1 VPVAAVLLA
10 PILPGQTAGD
20 DLSVEE
26 ILRTQITSVGRKGQQ
41 VAKAP
46 AAVYV
51 ITQEDIRRS
60 GATNIPDLLRMVPG
74 LVVARI
80 NGSTWAISARG
91 DARQYSNKMLV
102 LIDGRSVYERLF
114 SGVFWNAQDVLLEDI
129 DRIEV
134 IRGTGAVMHI
144 TLALPRTRTML
155 DQNSSFNR
163 PFACSTAVRSWNR
176 TSSAFSR
183 CNNLRRFSSAC
194 SGFSLASIRVESREI
209 GPISLSLLRLFDQ
222 RRMQPPRQI
231 TFGKLRERSRKR
243 RFVRIFPLA
252 LPAADAPQGNIGRQP
267 LQQLPRGTH
276 VVNCLGYEGPR
287 NRLPIFR
294 RPAHAAPPPGDT
306 HASRRIRFS
315 TFSTCCCFSVKGANS
330 SRSAGNKAPWHTRM
344 N

>member
-163 PFACSTAVRSWNR
+163 PFACSTRYVHGTERLRHSPGATIYGVSLPLVAAFHWLQFAWN
-176 TSSAFSR
+176 
-183 CNNLRRFSSAC
+183 
-194 SGFSLASIRVESREI
+194 
-209 GPISLSLLRLFDQ
+209 
-222 RRMQPPRQI
+222 
-231 TFGKLRERSRKR
+231 
-243 RFVRIFPLA
+243 
-252 LPAADAPQGNIGRQP
+252 PAR
-267 LQQLPRGTH
+267 
-276 VVNCLGYEGPR
+276 
-287 NRLPIFR
+287 
-294 RPAHAAPPPGDT
+294 
-306 HASRRIRFS
+306 
-315 TFSTCCCFSVKGANS
+315 
-330 SRSAGNKAPWHTRM
+330 
-344 N
+344 